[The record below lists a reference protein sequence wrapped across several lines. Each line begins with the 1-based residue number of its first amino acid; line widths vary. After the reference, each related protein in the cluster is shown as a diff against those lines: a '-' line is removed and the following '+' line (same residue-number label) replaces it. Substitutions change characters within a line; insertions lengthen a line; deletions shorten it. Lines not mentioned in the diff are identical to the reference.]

1 MGKRRI
7 IKDMP
12 DLERPSETGFGNVGT
27 CFSDGLSASGIQY
40 EFAREGVFAVM
51 AFELGL
57 AALASDGKAAFHRFA
72 GLLEIGWPLGL
83 KYAQQD
89 GCRLAGIAAAVLFMA
104 GSGFLLFL
112 AQKEIPM
119 GTAYAVWTGIG
130 AAGAFLVG
138 VLFFNDAATLGR
150 WLGAALIISG
160 VAVMKLSSGR

>member
-1 MGKRRI
+1 MHHGGVRRLANPCESLSGRCSAPSFHYRNH
-7 IKDMP
+7 DMSW
-12 DLERPSETGFGNVGT
+12 LF
-27 CFSDGLSASGIQY
+27 LIA
-40 EFAREGVFAVM
+40 
-51 AFELGL
+51 
-57 AALASDGKAAFHRFA
+57 A

>member
-1 MGKRRI
+1 MQA
-7 IKDMP
+7 D
-12 DLERPSETGFGNVGT
+12 
-27 CFSDGLSASGIQY
+27 
-40 EFAREGVFAVM
+40 AR
-51 AFELGL
+51 L
-57 AALASDGKAAFHRFA
+57 AAAVWRVRPIHCAPFFHGKHDMSWLYLIAA

-83 KYAQQD
+83 KYAQQE
-89 GCRLAGIAAAVLFMA
+89 GCRLAGSAAAVFFMT

-138 VLFFNDAATLGR
+138 VIFFNDAATLGR

-160 VAVMKLSSGR
+160 VTVMKLSSGH

>member
-1 MGKRRI
+1 MGDRCGTAHGNRY
-7 IKDMP
+7 DP
-12 DLERPSETGFGNVGT
+12 TGPVFISYRQ
-27 CFSDGLSASGIQY
+27 SDGTEHAKCLDRFLRAGGLVPWRDLVDLPPG
-40 EFAREGVFAVM
+40 ETARRVHE
-51 AFELGL
+51 AFE
-57 AALASDGKAAFHRFA
+57 
-72 GLLEIGWPLGL
+72 E
-83 KYAQQD
+83 
-89 GCRLAGIAAAVLFMA
+89 GIAAAVLFMA

-130 AAGAFLVG
+130 AAGTFLVG

>member
-1 MGKRRI
+1 MHHGGVRRLANPCESLSGRCSARPLFHYRNH
-7 IKDMP
+7 DMSW
-12 DLERPSETGFGNVGT
+12 LFLIT
-27 CFSDGLSASGIQY
+27 
-40 EFAREGVFAVM
+40 
-51 AFELGL
+51 
-57 AALASDGKAAFHRFA
+57 A

-160 VAVMKLSSGR
+160 VVVMKLSSGR